1 MGIWDFSLFCFLSK
15 HAGEGDGELES
26 SLQADKGNL
35 WAKTKKSEFNYILF
49 IVTASGAQ
57 AELGRDCRAG
67 DHLPFFL
74 PGLLAP
80 SRYRIK
86 RQLSIYSG
94 RKRLI
99 HLL

>member
-1 MGIWDFSLFCFLSK
+1 M
-15 HAGEGDGELES
+15 S

-35 WAKTKKSEFNYILF
+35 WEKTKKSEFDYI
-49 IVTASGAQ
+49 ISIIIASDAQ

-80 SRYRIK
+80 SRPDRRYRTK